1 MSVGIKTNPNYQC
14 VASTADGQILLGE
27 VNEDN
32 VTSGITLR
40 VGKTTSPV
48 PHYIQ
53 MDKDGDA
60 LTKGRKG
67 TICRSPGAFQV
78 KAGDMCG
85 DGIPGVYIDS
95 GSGDLVLRSDGRV
108 RIIAEN
114 IDLIAKGADDKNG
127 NVQINANSKVIVT
140 AEDDAHINA
149 GNLAKIFS
157 EKTTEVIGNSI
168 LNLYGSSIE
177 QLDASAGFKGATGYI
192 PIPWTPREFEQ
203 AIADLKRNLT

>member
-1 MSVGIKTNPNYQC
+1 MSVGIKTNPNQQC
-14 VASTADGQILLGE
+14 VAASADGQILLGE

-95 GSGDLVLRSDGRV
+95 GNGDLILRSDGRV
-108 RIIAEN
+108 RILAEN
-114 IDLIAKGADDKNG
+114 IDLIASGADEANG
-127 NVQINANSKVIVT
+127 IVQINANSKVLIGS
-140 AEDDAHINA
+140 DDVHIDS
-149 GNLAKIFS
+149 GNLTKIFS
-157 EKTTEVIGNSI
+157 DKTTEVIGNSI
-168 LNLYGSSIE
+168 LNLFGSSIE
-177 QLDASAGFKGATGYI
+177 QLDATAGFKGSTGFL
-192 PIPWTPREFEQ
+192 PAPWTPREMRE
-203 AIADLKRNLT
+203 AINSLRRIVS

>member
-95 GSGDLVLRSDGRV
+95 GNGDLILRSDGRV
-108 RIIAEN
+108 RIVAEN
-114 IDLIAKGADDKNG
+114 IVLIASGADEANG
-127 NVQINANSKVIVT
+127 IVQINANSKVLIGS
-140 AEDDAHINA
+140 DDVHIDS
-149 GNLAKIFS
+149 GNLTKIFS
-157 EKTTEVIGNSI
+157 DKTTEVIGNSI
-168 LNLYGSSIE
+168 LNLFGSSIE
-177 QLDASAGFKGATGYI
+177 QLDATAGFKGSTGFL
-192 PIPWTPREFEQ
+192 PAPWTPREMRE
-203 AIADLKRNLT
+203 AINSLRRIVS

>member
-95 GSGDLVLRSDGRV
+95 GNGDLILRSDGRV
-108 RIIAEN
+108 RILAEN
-114 IDLIAKGADDKNG
+114 IDLIASGADEANG
-127 NVQINANSKVIVT
+127 IVQINANSKVLIGS
-140 AEDDAHINA
+140 DDVHIDS
-149 GNLAKIFS
+149 GNLTKIFS
-157 EKTTEVIGNSI
+157 DKTTEVIGNSI
-168 LNLYGSSIE
+168 LNLFGSSID
-177 QLDASAGFKGATGYI
+177 QLEATAGFKGSTGFL
-192 PIPWTPREFEQ
+192 PAPWTPREMRE
-203 AIADLKRNLT
+203 AINSLRRIVS

>member
-14 VASTADGQILLGE
+14 VASTPDGQILLGE

-95 GSGDLVLRSDGRV
+95 GNGDLILRSDGRV
-108 RIIAEN
+108 RILAEN
-114 IDLIAKGADDKNG
+114 IDLIASGADEANG
-127 NVQINANSKVIVT
+127 IVQINANSKVLIGS
-140 AEDDAHINA
+140 DDVHIDS
-149 GNLAKIFS
+149 GNLTKIFS
-157 EKTTEVIGNSI
+157 DKTTEVIGNSI
-168 LNLYGSSIE
+168 LNLFGSSIE
-177 QLDASAGFKGATGYI
+177 QLDATAGFKGSTGFL
-192 PIPWTPREFEQ
+192 PAPWTPREMRE
-203 AIADLKRNLT
+203 AINSLRRIVS

>member
-95 GSGDLVLRSDGRV
+95 GNGDLILRSDGRV
-108 RIIAEN
+108 RILAEN
-114 IDLIAKGADDKNG
+114 IDLIASGADEANG
-127 NVQINANSKVIVT
+127 LVQINANSKVLIGS
-140 AEDDAHINA
+140 DDVHIDS
-149 GNLAKIFS
+149 GNLTKIFS
-157 EKTTEVIGNSI
+157 DKTTEVIGNSI
-168 LNLYGSSIE
+168 LNLFGTSIE
-177 QLDASAGFKGATGYI
+177 QLDATAGFKGSTGFL
-192 PIPWTPREFEQ
+192 PAPWTPREMRE
-203 AIADLKRNLT
+203 AINSLRRIVS

>member
-14 VASTADGQILLGE
+14 VASTPDGQILLGE

-40 VGKTTSPV
+40 VGKTSSPV

-95 GSGDLVLRSDGRV
+95 GNGDLVLRSDGRI
-108 RIIAEN
+108 RILAEN
-114 IDLIAKGADDKNG
+114 IDLIASGSDEKNG
-127 NVQINANSKVIVT
+127 IIQINSNSKVLVGS
-140 AEDDAHINA
+140 DDVHIDS
-149 GNLAKIFS
+149 GNLTKIFS
-157 EKTTEVIGNSI
+157 DKTTEVIGNSI
-168 LNLYGSSIE
+168 LNLFGSSIE
-177 QLDASAGFKGATGYI
+177 QLDATAGFKGSTGFL
-192 PIPWTPREFEQ
+192 PAPWTPREMRE
-203 AIADLKRNLT
+203 AINSLRRIVS

>member
-95 GSGDLVLRSDGRV
+95 GNGDLILRSDGRV
-108 RIIAEN
+108 RILAEN
-114 IDLIAKGADDKNG
+114 IDLIASGADEANG
-127 NVQINANSKVIVT
+127 IVQINANSKVLIGS
-140 AEDDAHINA
+140 DDVHIDS
-149 GNLAKIFS
+149 GNLTKIFS
-157 EKTTEVIGNSI
+157 DKTTEVIGNSI
-168 LNLYGSSIE
+168 LNLFGASIE
-177 QLDASAGFKGATGYI
+177 QLDATAGFKGSTGFL
-192 PIPWTPREFEQ
+192 PAPWTPREMRE
-203 AIADLKRNLT
+203 AINSLRRIVS

>member
-95 GSGDLVLRSDGRV
+95 GNGDLILRSDGRV
-108 RIIAEN
+108 RILAEN
-114 IDLIAKGADDKNG
+114 IDLIASGADEANG
-127 NVQINANSKVIVT
+127 IVQINANSIVLIGS
-140 AEDDAHINA
+140 DDVHIDS
-149 GNLAKIFS
+149 GNLTKIFS
-157 EKTTEVIGNSI
+157 DKTTEVIGNSI
-168 LNLYGSSIE
+168 LNLFGSSIE
-177 QLDASAGFKGATGYI
+177 QLDATAGFKGSTGFL
-192 PIPWTPREFEQ
+192 PAPWTPREMRE
-203 AIADLKRNLT
+203 AINSLRRIVS

>member
-14 VASTADGQILLGE
+14 VSSTPDGQILLGE

-40 VGKTTSPV
+40 VGKTSSPV

-95 GSGDLVLRSDGRV
+95 GNGDLVLRSDGRI
-108 RIIAEN
+108 RILAEN
-114 IDLIAKGADDKNG
+114 IDLIASGSDEKNG
-127 NVQINANSKVIVT
+127 IIQINSNSKVLVGS
-140 AEDDAHINA
+140 DDVHIDS
-149 GNLAKIFS
+149 GNLTKIFS
-157 EKTTEVIGNSI
+157 DKTTEVIGNSI
-168 LNLYGSSIE
+168 LNLFGSSIE
-177 QLDASAGFKGATGYI
+177 QLDATAGFKGSTGFL
-192 PIPWTPREFEQ
+192 PAPWTPREMRE
-203 AIADLKRNLT
+203 AINSLRRIVS

>member
-14 VASTADGQILLGE
+14 VSSTPDGQILLGE

-40 VGKTTSPV
+40 VGKTSSPV

-95 GSGDLVLRSDGRV
+95 GNGDLVLRSDGRI
-108 RIIAEN
+108 RILAEN
-114 IDLIAKGADDKNG
+114 IDLIASGSDEKNG
-127 NVQINANSKVIVT
+127 IIQINSNSKVLVGS
-140 AEDDAHINA
+140 DDVHRVQPDSYLLP
-149 GNLAKIFS
+149 GLQGKCG
-157 EKTTEVIGNSI
+157 K
-168 LNLYGSSIE
+168 
-177 QLDASAGFKGATGYI
+177 
-192 PIPWTPREFEQ
+192 P
-203 AIADLKRNLT
+203 

>member
-14 VASTADGQILLGE
+14 VASTADGQILLGD

-95 GSGDLVLRSDGRV
+95 GNGDLILRSDGRV
-108 RIIAEN
+108 RILAEN
-114 IDLIAKGADDKNG
+114 IDLIASGADEANG
-127 NVQINANSKVIVT
+127 IVQINANSKVLIGS
-140 AEDDAHINA
+140 DDVHIDS
-149 GNLAKIFS
+149 GNLTKIFS
-157 EKTTEVIGNSI
+157 DKTTEVIGNSI
-168 LNLYGSSIE
+168 LNLFGSSIE
-177 QLDASAGFKGATGYI
+177 QLDATAGFKGSTGFL
-192 PIPWTPREFEQ
+192 PAPWTPREMRE
-203 AIADLKRNLT
+203 AINSLRRIVS

>member
-95 GSGDLVLRSDGRV
+95 GNGDLILRSDGRV
-108 RIIAEN
+108 RILAEN
-114 IDLIAKGADDKNG
+114 IDLIASGADEANG
-127 NVQINANSKVIVT
+127 IVQINANSKVLIGS
-140 AEDDAHINA
+140 DDVHIDS
-149 GNLAKIFS
+149 GNLTKIFS
-157 EKTTEVIGNSI
+157 DKTTEVIGNSI
-168 LNLYGSSIE
+168 LNLFGSSIE
-177 QLDASAGFKGATGYI
+177 QLDATAGFKGSTGFL
-192 PIPWTPREFEQ
+192 PAPWTPREMRE
-203 AIADLKRNLT
+203 AINSLRRIVS

>member
-95 GSGDLVLRSDGRV
+95 GNGDLILRSDGRV
-108 RIIAEN
+108 RILAEN
-114 IDLIAKGADDKNG
+114 IDLIASGADEANG
-127 NVQINANSKVIVT
+127 IVQINANSKVLIGS
-140 AEDDAHINA
+140 DDVHIDS
-149 GNLAKIFS
+149 GNLTKIFS
-157 EKTTEVIGNSI
+157 DKTTEVIGNSI
-168 LNLYGSSIE
+168 LNLFGSSIE
-177 QLDASAGFKGATGYI
+177 QLDATAGFKG
-192 PIPWTPREFEQ
+192 
-203 AIADLKRNLT
+203 

>member
-40 VGKTTSPV
+40 VGKTTTPV

-53 MDKDGDA
+53 LDKDGDV

-95 GSGDLVLRSDGRV
+95 GNGDLILRSDGRV
-108 RIIAEN
+108 RILAEN
-114 IDLIAKGADDKNG
+114 IDLIASGADEANG
-127 NVQINANSKVIVT
+127 IVQINANSKVLIGS
-140 AEDDAHINA
+140 DDVHIDS
-149 GNLAKIFS
+149 GNLTKIFS
-157 EKTTEVIGNSI
+157 DKTTEVIGNSI
-168 LNLYGSSIE
+168 LNLFGSSIE
-177 QLDASAGFKGATGYI
+177 QLDATAGFKGSTGFL
-192 PIPWTPREFEQ
+192 PAPWTPREMRE
-203 AIADLKRNLT
+203 AINSLRRIVS

>member
-95 GSGDLVLRSDGRV
+95 GNGDLILRSDGRV
-108 RIIAEN
+108 RILAEN
-114 IDLIAKGADDKNG
+114 IDLIASGADEANG
-127 NVQINANSKVIVT
+127 IVQINANSKVLIGS
-140 AEDDAHINA
+140 DDVHIDS
-149 GNLAKIFS
+149 GNLTKIFS
-157 EKTTEVIGNSI
+157 DKTTEVIGNSI
-168 LNLYGSSIE
+168 LNLFGSSIE
-177 QLDASAGFKGATGYI
+177 QLDATAGFKGSTVFLPA
-192 PIPWTPREFEQ
+192 PWTPREMRE
-203 AIADLKRNLT
+203 AINSLRRIVS

>member
-14 VASTADGQILLGE
+14 VASTPDGQILLGE

-40 VGKTTSPV
+40 VGKTSSPV

-95 GSGDLVLRSDGRV
+95 GNGDLVLRSDGRI
-108 RIIAEN
+108 RILAEN
-114 IDLIAKGADDKNG
+114 IDLIASGSNEKNG
-127 NVQINANSKVIVT
+127 IIQINSNSKVLVGS
-140 AEDDAHINA
+140 DDVHIDS
-149 GNLAKIFS
+149 GNLTKIFS
-157 EKTTEVIGNSI
+157 DKTTEVIGNSI
-168 LNLYGSSIE
+168 LNLFGSSIE
-177 QLDASAGFKGATGYI
+177 QLDATAGFKGSTGFL
-192 PIPWTPREFEQ
+192 PAPWTPREMRE
-203 AIADLKRNLT
+203 AINSLRRIVS

>member
-40 VGKTTSPV
+40 LGKTTSPV
-48 PHYIQ
+48 PHYIH

-95 GSGDLVLRSDGRV
+95 GNGDLILRSDGRV
-108 RIIAEN
+108 RILAEN
-114 IDLIAKGADDKNG
+114 IDLIASGADEANG
-127 NVQINANSKVIVT
+127 IVQINANSKVLIGS
-140 AEDDAHINA
+140 DDVHIDS
-149 GNLAKIFS
+149 GNLTKIFS
-157 EKTTEVIGNSI
+157 DKTTEVIGNSI
-168 LNLYGSSIE
+168 LNLFGSSIE
-177 QLDASAGFKGATGYI
+177 QLDATAGFKGSTGFL
-192 PIPWTPREFEQ
+192 PAPWTPREMRE
-203 AIADLKRNLT
+203 AINSLRRIVS

>member
-95 GSGDLVLRSDGRV
+95 GNGDLILRSDGRV
-108 RIIAEN
+108 RILAEN
-114 IDLIAKGADDKNG
+114 IDLIASGADEANG
-127 NVQINANSKVIVT
+127 IVQINANSKVLIGS
-140 AEDDAHINA
+140 DDVHIDS
-149 GNLAKIFS
+149 GNLTKIFS
-157 EKTTEVIGNSI
+157 DKTTEVIGNSI
-168 LNLYGSSIE
+168 LNLFGSSIE
-177 QLDASAGFKGATGYI
+177 QLDATAGFKGSTGFF
-192 PIPWTPREFEQ
+192 PAPWTPREMRE
-203 AIADLKRNLT
+203 AINSLRRIVS

>member
-53 MDKDGDA
+53 LDKDGDV

-95 GSGDLVLRSDGRV
+95 GNGDLILRSDGRV
-108 RIIAEN
+108 RILAEN
-114 IDLIAKGADDKNG
+114 IDLIASGADEANG
-127 NVQINANSKVIVT
+127 IVQINANSKVLIGS
-140 AEDDAHINA
+140 DDVHIDS
-149 GNLAKIFS
+149 GNLTKIFS
-157 EKTTEVIGNSI
+157 DKTTEVIGNSI
-168 LNLYGSSIE
+168 LNLFGSSIE
-177 QLDASAGFKGATGYI
+177 QLDATAGFKGSTGFL
-192 PIPWTPREFEQ
+192 PAPWTPREMRE
-203 AIADLKRNLT
+203 AINSLRRIVS

>member
-95 GSGDLVLRSDGRV
+95 GNGDLILRSDGRV
-108 RIIAEN
+108 RILAEN
-114 IDLIAKGADDKNG
+114 IDLIASGADEANG
-127 NVQINANSKVIVT
+127 IVQINANSKVLIGS
-140 AEDDAHINA
+140 DDVHIDS
-149 GNLAKIFS
+149 GNLTKIFS
-157 EKTTEVIGNSI
+157 DKTTEVIGNSI
-168 LNLYGSSIE
+168 LNLFGSSIE
-177 QLDASAGFKGATGYI
+177 QLDATAGFKGATGFL
-192 PIPWTPREFEQ
+192 PAPWTPREMRE
-203 AIADLKRNLT
+203 AINSLRRIVS

>member
-48 PHYIQ
+48 PHYIH

-95 GSGDLVLRSDGRV
+95 GNGDLILRSDGRV
-108 RIIAEN
+108 RILAEN
-114 IDLIAKGADDKNG
+114 IDLIASGADEANG
-127 NVQINANSKVIVT
+127 IVQINANSKVLIGS
-140 AEDDAHINA
+140 DDVHIDS
-149 GNLAKIFS
+149 GNLTKIFS
-157 EKTTEVIGNSI
+157 DKTTEVIGNSI
-168 LNLYGSSIE
+168 LNLFGSSIE
-177 QLDASAGFKGATGYI
+177 QLDATAGFKGSTGFL
-192 PIPWTPREFEQ
+192 PAPWTPREMRE
-203 AIADLKRNLT
+203 AINSLRRIVS

>member
-95 GSGDLVLRSDGRV
+95 GNGDLILRSDGRV
-108 RIIAEN
+108 RILAEN
-114 IDLIAKGADDKNG
+114 IDLIASGADEANG
-127 NVQINANSKVIVT
+127 IVQINANSKVLIGS
-140 AEDDAHINA
+140 DDVHIDS
-149 GNLAKIFS
+149 GNLTKIFS
-157 EKTTEVIGNSI
+157 DKTTEVIGNSI
-168 LNLYGSSIE
+168 LNLFGSSIE
-177 QLDASAGFKGATGYI
+177 QLDPTAGFKGSTGFL
-192 PIPWTPREFEQ
+192 PAPWTPREMRE
-203 AIADLKRNLT
+203 AINSLRRIVS